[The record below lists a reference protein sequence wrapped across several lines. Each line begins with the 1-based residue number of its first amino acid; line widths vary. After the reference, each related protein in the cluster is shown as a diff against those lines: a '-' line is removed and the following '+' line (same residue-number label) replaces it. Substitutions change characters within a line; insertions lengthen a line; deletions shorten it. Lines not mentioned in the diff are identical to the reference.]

1 MVPVLAAVIRVEHAH
16 VDDAV
21 DHDFDRLAGVGE
33 SRLWM
38 LVLRASCADDGF
50 IRHGGCADDGFDRQ
64 RLRSAKP
71 GQPWANGIRH
81 QIANGFAIPQQ
92 HVMPGDEEASPQGQR
107 RRRLRLR
114 YGLRL
119 NDFHGWLLDDRRDQA
134 IGGQPHRAAVQ
145 DATLDLQRGTRVHRR
160 TGILLA
166 DAGEAFPQR
175 RRQHQHREVVAQGP
189 ADGFGGVG
197 GQGDHSPQARQ
208 CLAPV
213 LTRIVVPV
221 LGGNAV
227 ELPGD
232 HAHHRALQV
241 GGGLVR
247 WRERNEQAVLTGLL
261 QLPIQRVDLGGR

>member
-1 MVPVLAAVIRVEHAH
+1 MPVLAPVIGVEHAH
-16 VDDAV
+16 VDDAI
-21 DHDFDRLAGVGE
+21 DLDFHRFAGVGE

-38 LVLRASCADDGF
+38 FVL
-50 IRHGGCADDGFDRQ
+50 HGGFADCRLIRCGRLADCVFNRQ
-64 RLRSAKP
+64 RLRRAKP
-71 GQPWANGIRH
+71 GQPWANRIRH
-81 QIANGFAIPQQ
+81 QIAYGFAIPQQ
-92 HVMPGDEEASPQGQR
+92 QVVSGYEEASTQGQR
-107 RRRLRLR
+107 RHRRFRFRLGLGDFLRRLL
-114 YGLRL
+114 G
-119 NDFHGWLLDDRRDQA
+119 DRRDQT

-232 HAHHRALQV
+232 HAHHRTLQV
-241 GGGLVR
+241 SGGLVR

-261 QLPIQRVDLGGR
+261 QLPVQRIDFGGR